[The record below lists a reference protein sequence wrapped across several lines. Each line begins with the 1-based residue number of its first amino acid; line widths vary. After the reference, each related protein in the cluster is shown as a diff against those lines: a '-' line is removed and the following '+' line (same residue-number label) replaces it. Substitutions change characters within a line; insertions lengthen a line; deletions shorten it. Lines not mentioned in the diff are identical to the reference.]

1 MDHNVGTSDLGSVVL
16 DIGGDRGAAIVRTPQ
31 SLDGLEIEIRRR
43 GTAWDGTHVAV
54 RPRRMPDGLMYAA
67 LFPELAEGNYEVRV
81 RGGSPGGTTST
92 LAVQGGRVSHAAL
105 TQEAGD
111 RPPV

>member
-1 MDHNVGTSDLGSVVL
+1 MDHNMGTSELGSVVL

-43 GTAWDGTHVAV
+43 ATAWDGTHVAV
-54 RPRRMPDGLMYAA
+54 RPRQTPDGLVYAA
-67 LFPELAEGNYEVRV
+67 LFPELSNGDYEVRV

-92 LAVQGGRVSHAAL
+92 LAVRGGRVSHAEL
-105 TQEAGD
+105 TPSAGD
-111 RPPV
+111 RPPT